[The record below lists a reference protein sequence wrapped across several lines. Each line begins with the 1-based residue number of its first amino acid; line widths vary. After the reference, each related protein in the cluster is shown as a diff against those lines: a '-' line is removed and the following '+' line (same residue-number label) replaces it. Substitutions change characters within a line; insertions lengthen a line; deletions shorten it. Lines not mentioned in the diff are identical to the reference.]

1 MACYSLYMNT
11 LLKVIAVSLLAE
23 EWREHPQ
30 YPGRYYVSSLG
41 RVYGLGG
48 KYGSARILRP
58 QSVSRNGRTYLKLC
72 LWANDK
78 RSKFGVHQLVAE
90 CFIGSRPDGCTQTR
104 HLDGNQFNNAY
115 WNLAWGTALDNA
127 ADRKRHGRY

>member
-1 MACYSLYMNT
+1 MDAT
-11 LLKVIAVSLLAE
+11 LKAIAVSLLAE

-30 YPGRYYVSSLG
+30 YPGRYLVSSLG
-41 RVYGLGG
+41 RVMGTYG
-48 KYGSARILRP
+48 ARGPARLLAIQP
-58 QSVSRNGRTYLKLC
+58 ITRNGRTYLKVGMC
-72 LWANDK
+72 VGYEKA
-78 RSKFGVHQLVAE
+78 RRGVHQLVAE
-90 CFIGSRPDGCTQTR
+90 CFIGARPSDCTQTR